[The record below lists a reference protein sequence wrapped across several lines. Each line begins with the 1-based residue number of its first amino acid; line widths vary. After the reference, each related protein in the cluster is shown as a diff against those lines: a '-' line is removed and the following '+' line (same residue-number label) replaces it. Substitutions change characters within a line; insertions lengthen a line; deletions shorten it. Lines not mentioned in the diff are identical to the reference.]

1 MEYTTLLLDMDG
13 TFLDFSAAEHSA
25 FYRAMEAHGYPCDEE
40 SYRIYSRINHSLWE
54 AFERGEIDKPTL
66 LFTRFGRLFEQL
78 GIDGDG
84 AAFEEEY
91 QMMLGEGHELIE
103 GAQEVLD
110 WLFPRY
116 DLYVVTNGVEA
127 TQRNRLKLSGLDR
140 FMKDIF
146 VSEAVGYQK
155 PQTEFFDYCF
165 QRIPDFQREK
175 TMIIGDSLT
184 SDIQGGNNAGIA
196 SCWFNPAGKKN
207 TLSLRIDREIRHL
220 RELKDFL

>member
-1 MEYTTLLLDMDG
+1 
-13 TFLDFSAAEHSA
+13 
-25 FYRAMEAHGYPCDEE
+25 MEAHGYLCDEE

-140 FMKDIF
+140 FRRIF
-146 VSEAVGYQK
+146 LCRRRWATRSPRRNFSTTA
-155 PQTEFFDYCF
+155 F
-165 QRIPDFQREK
+165 RE
-175 TMIIGDSLT
+175 SLI
-184 SDIQGGNNAGIA
+184 SK
-196 SCWFNPAGKKN
+196 GK
-207 TLSLRIDREIRHL
+207 RP
-220 RELKDFL
+220 

>member
-1 MEYTTLLLDMDG
+1 
-13 TFLDFSAAEHSA
+13 
-25 FYRAMEAHGYPCDEE
+25 
-40 SYRIYSRINHSLWE
+40 
-54 AFERGEIDKPTL
+54 
-66 LFTRFGRLFEQL
+66 
-78 GIDGDG
+78 
-84 AAFEEEY
+84 
-91 QMMLGEGHELIE
+91 MLGEGHELIE

-196 SCWFNPAGKKN
+196 ACWFNPAGKHN
-207 TLSLRIDREIRHL
+207 IPGLRIDREIRNL

>member
-1 MEYTTLLLDMDG
+1 MNLL
-13 TFLDFSAAEHSA
+13 
-25 FYRAMEAHGYPCDEE
+25 
-40 SYRIYSRINHSLWE
+40 
-54 AFERGEIDKPTL
+54 RGRR
-66 LFTRFGRLFEQL
+66 RFWTGCF
-78 GIDGDG
+78 
-84 AAFEEEY
+84 
-91 QMMLGEGHELIE
+91 
-103 GAQEVLD
+103 QE
-110 WLFPRY
+110 Y

-196 SCWFNPAGKKN
+196 ACWFNPAGKHN
-207 TLSLRIDREIRHL
+207 TPGLRIDREIRNL

>member
-146 VSEAVGYQK
+146 CVGGGGLPEAPDGIFRLLLSENPGFPKGKDHDYRGFPDVGYPGRQQCRDCRLLVQSRRK
-155 PQTEFFDYCF
+155 AEYPGAAD
-165 QRIPDFQREK
+165 
-175 TMIIGDSLT
+175 
-184 SDIQGGNNAGIA
+184 
-196 SCWFNPAGKKN
+196 
-207 TLSLRIDREIRHL
+207 
-220 RELKDFL
+220 

>member
-155 PQTEFFDYCF
+155 PK
-165 QRIPDFQREK
+165 IK
-175 TMIIGDSLT
+175 
-184 SDIQGGNNAGIA
+184 
-196 SCWFNPAGKKN
+196 
-207 TLSLRIDREIRHL
+207 
-220 RELKDFL
+220 